1 MKRTFILLLM
11 TFLVGLINPNKS
23 YSQTYTT
30 SSKSCGSC
38 SGAVSASSKI
48 GDICPHCGVR
58 WGYEN
63 TSTSSRTIKKT
74 TSNNDYQPKYNYN
87 TENNSHINTK
97 SPYNT
102 VNHFLTSLGNQN
114 FLSAY
119 NLTNNKIWWSYESFS
134 SITAYGGIT
143 EITIYKITNVNISN
157 SDAIVKAYYEAIDP
171 INGNGVYLQN
181 FYLKKFNSGWK
192 IIKTKLI
199 KKS

>member
-1 MKRTFILLLM
+1 MKRILVLLLM
-11 TFLVGLINPNKS
+11 TLLTRILYPNIC

-38 SGAVSASSKI
+38 RGAVSASSKI

-63 TSTSSRTIKKT
+63 TTTSSRTIKKT
-74 TSNNDYQPKYNYN
+74 KTNNYYQPQYNYN

-102 VNHFLTSLGNQN
+102 VTNFLTFLGNQN

-134 SITAYGGIT
+134 SINAYGGIS
-143 EITIYKITNVNISN
+143 EITIYKITNVSISN

-171 INGNGVYLQN
+171 INGNGIYLQN